1 MATFADFSLYKKEG
15 YEGNLQAG
23 KILAEHGVP
32 LAFKSV
38 SYYNGRISDYCSN
51 GLLGPCRAQH

>member
-1 MATFADFSLYKKEG
+1 MVNSTDKNRNITVATFADFSLYKVEG

-38 SYYNGRISDYCSN
+38 SCHNN
-51 GLLGPCRAQH
+51 